1 MKAIGILVLALA
13 IAACSTKSV
22 RCDGRL
28 TAINPPA
35 KVMTSLSE
43 RP

>member
-1 MKAIGILVLALA
+1 MKAITILMLALA

-22 RCDGRL
+22 RCDGSL
-28 TAINPPA
+28 SAINPPA
-35 KVMTSLSE
+35 KVMPPTPE